1 MNVCASTPQVT
12 LVSVTTNPATALDV
26 NGTVT
31 ATDYEGD
38 GSALTGVA
46 TLTGTQTIT
55 NKTLTSPIINVASD
69 ATGDIYY
76 RSAGGAFTRLG
87 IGSSTQVLTV
97 SGGIP
102 SWAASGGGA
111 VVAQL
116 SRRPPLHRLPR
127 PDSDTLWIDTRDAT
141 LNWYFIDSGFDG
153 TMGHTFRSRWT
164 SWRYWTDW
172 TDWSNWFRP
181 EVLGTQQL

>member
-1 MNVCASTPQVT
+1 MRINTSGNVGIG
-12 LVSVTTNPATALDV
+12 TTNPATALDV

-102 SWAASGGGA
+102 SWAASGGGGGGA
-111 VVAQL
+111 TITAG
-116 SRRPPLHRLPR
+116 RPLRLPR
-127 PDSDTLWIDTRDAT
+127 QILTLFGLIQEMLR
-141 LNWYFIDSGFDG
+141 
-153 TMGHTFRSRWT
+153 
-164 SWRYWTDW
+164 
-172 TDWSNWFRP
+172 
-181 EVLGTQQL
+181 